1 MPGNSPN
8 LNSGKTEEAAVL
20 ERSYE
25 DLYYR
30 ALHLHMTQ
38 FRLMEQNNTAVR
50 STGVIATHAKLLP
63 SINYYN

>member
-1 MPGNSPN
+1 MEEQSMPGNSPN

-30 ALHLHMTQ
+30 ALHLHMT
-38 FRLMEQNNTAVR
+38 
-50 STGVIATHAKLLP
+50 
-63 SINYYN
+63 